1 MPFSSLAFSLTIFA
15 IKALFVTFSENGFSF
30 LKALQFLIF
39 ILLLGEKMLQE
50 NDIRM

>member
-1 MPFSSLAFSLTIFA
+1 MPFSRLPFSLTIFSV
-15 IKALFVTFSENGFSF
+15 KALFVTFSESGFNI

-39 ILLLGEKMLQE
+39 ILLLDKKMLQE